1 MSFASPN
8 AGPMNPGFADP
19 IFDSQRMFR
28 RLLEAMSYP
37 GRIVD
42 AGLHASAPAPLASAA
57 AAVCLSLADY
67 ETPVWLDAAAQPV
80 RDWLRFH
87 CGCPNVAAPG
97 QARFGIVTDAAAI
110 PTLAAFDPGTDE
122 YPDRSAT
129 LIIEVDALTPG
140 GGLRLTGPG
149 IRAETRLTVEG
160 LPLRIWGEWRENRAL
175 FPGGVDLILTCG
187 DRLAALPRTVKVEV

>member
-1 MSFASPN
+1 MPIASPN
-8 AGPMNPGFADP
+8 AAQMSPGFADP
-19 IFDSQRMFR
+19 VFDSQRMFR

-42 AGLHASAPAPLASAA
+42 TGAQAAAPAPLSSAA
-57 AAVCLSLADY
+57 AATCLSLADY
-67 ETPVWLDAAAQPV
+67 ETPVWLDPAAQPV

-87 CGCPNVAAPG
+87 CGCPIVAEPG
-97 QARFGIVTDAAAI
+97 QARFGIVHDAAAI
-110 PTLAAFDPGTDE
+110 PSLAIFNPGTDE

-129 LIIEVDALTPG
+129 LIVEVGALTPG
-140 GGLRLTGPG
+140 EGLRLTGPG

-160 LPLRIWGEWRENRAL
+160 LPQRIWVEWRENRAL

-187 DRLAALPRTVKVEV
+187 DQLAALPRTVKVEV